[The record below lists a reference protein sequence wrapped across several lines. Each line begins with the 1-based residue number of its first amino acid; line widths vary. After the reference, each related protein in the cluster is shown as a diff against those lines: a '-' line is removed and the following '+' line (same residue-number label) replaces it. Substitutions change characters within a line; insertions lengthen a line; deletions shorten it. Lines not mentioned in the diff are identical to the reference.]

1 MGSPL
6 EIPIVME
13 DFLHWGLNLDCIT
26 DFSAA
31 FGKSLR
37 AVFANIGVQ
46 SEAR

>member
-13 DFLHWGLNLDCIT
+13 DFLHWGLNLDCT